1 MKLCNKCGKQL
12 NDNSSF
18 CDSCGNNNLTNCNDL
33 IFEYNGKKIN
43 LTNIIKIYDAKS
55 AAKLIS
61 EELCIPKIL
70 SDKIVKSAVK
80 GKIEYI
86 DDSIVKKYKILNRFV
101 SISKWVSLSFLTLFT
116 LSIIFGKN
124 SKKPKKIGSS
134 SETSSSQ
141 DSKNQESTNEF
152 KVGDIISFDDKEVTV
167 TNVARNYNTGNE
179 FSKPKDGK
187 EFVKVTVE
195 IKNKSKSDISYN
207 TFDFKIKTD
216 NGVLESTSWSA
227 SPDDSLGSGKL
238 AENGKI
244 KGSMVFEVPKGDKKL
259 SLRYSPSFWSNK
271 NIEIKL

>member
-1 MKLCNKCGKQL
+1 MILSVITICLGFSINNSISDTFNKDSKPISKNSQPI
-12 NDNSSF
+12 NSDNS
-18 CDSCGNNNLTNCNDL
+18 
-33 IFEYNGKKIN
+33 
-43 LTNIIKIYDAKS
+43 
-55 AAKLIS
+55 
-61 EELCIPKIL
+61 
-70 SDKIVKSAVK
+70 
-80 GKIEYI
+80 
-86 DDSIVKKYKILNRFV
+86 
-101 SISKWVSLSFLTLFT
+101 
-116 LSIIFGKN
+116 
-124 SKKPKKIGSS
+124 
-134 SETSSSQ
+134 
-141 DSKNQESTNEF
+141 ESTNNEF
-152 KVGDIISFDDKEVTV
+152 KLGDVISFDDKEVTV
-167 TNVARNYNTGNE
+167 TNLTRNYNTGNE

>member
-1 MKLCNKCGKQL
+1 MSDKDTFGVV
-12 NDNSSF
+12 
-18 CDSCGNNNLTNCNDL
+18 TL
-33 IFEYNGKKIN
+33 IMGIVALIGCWIPF
-43 LTNIIKIYDAKS
+43 LNIISMIIAIS
-55 AAKLIS
+55 GLIIGI
-61 EELCIPKIL
+61 C
-70 SDKIVKSAVK
+70 
-80 GKIEYI
+80 
-86 DDSIVKKYKILNRFV
+86 SIVKFLKKKCRNCALAIIGMILSVITICLGFSINN
-101 SISKWVSLSFLTLFT
+101 SISDTFNKDSKPIS
-116 LSIIFGKN
+116 KN
-124 SKKPKKIGSS
+124 SQPINSDNS
-134 SETSSSQ
+134 
-141 DSKNQESTNEF
+141 ESTNNEF
-152 KVGDIISFDDKEVTV
+152 KLGDVISFDDKEVTV
-167 TNVARNYNTGNE
+167 TNLTRNYNTGNE

>member
-1 MKLCNKCGKQL
+1 MPENEK
-12 NDNSSF
+12 
-18 CDSCGNNNLTNCNDL
+18 T
-33 IFEYNGKKIN
+33 
-43 LTNIIKIYDAKS
+43 
-55 AAKLIS
+55 
-61 EELCIPKIL
+61 
-70 SDKIVKSAVK
+70 
-80 GKIEYI
+80 
-86 DDSIVKKYKILNRFV
+86 
-101 SISKWVSLSFLTLFT
+101 
-116 LSIIFGKN
+116 
-124 SKKPKKIGSS
+124 KKPIHKKWWFWAIIIIVAILIIAGFSNKDAKKIGNS